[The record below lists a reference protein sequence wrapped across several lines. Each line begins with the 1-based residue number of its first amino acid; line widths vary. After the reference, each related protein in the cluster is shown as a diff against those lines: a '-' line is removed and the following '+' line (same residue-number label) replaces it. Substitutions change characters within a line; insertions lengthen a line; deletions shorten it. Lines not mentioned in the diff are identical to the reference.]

1 MFEKNMKLAYLI
13 DFYGEVLDPHTRDIV
28 KAYYEDD
35 LSLSEI
41 ADGEQISRQGVR
53 HLIKK
58 GEEQLRGYEER
69 LGLASRFSE
78 SKRTAAEIAGRL
90 DALYEKTSDEMILSE
105 LDEIKR
111 LTATLAE

>member
-1 MFEKNMKLAYLI
+1 MFSKDLTMSYLL
-13 DFYGEVLDPHTRDIV
+13 DFYRELLTERQYEVLV
-28 KAYYEDD
+28 LYFEDD

-41 ADGEQISRQGVR
+41 ADELGISRQGVR
-53 HLIKK
+53 HIIKK

-90 DALYEKTSDEMILSE
+90 DALYEKTSDKMILSE